1 MFTKLPRSLLL
12 FFFIFA
18 PFIAYPLAVNSIEL
32 NQVLDNSI
40 KQNNLQSAQIAVKII
55 DSQKNT
61 VILSRNADKNFI
73 PASNTKLLTGI
84 AGLLFLGKDF
94 RFETK
99 LYYDKIT
106 NHNIDNLYIEL
117 SGDPSFT
124 REDLHKL
131 LISLYKNNIKNIN
144 NIYFVNRYFEGRD
157 TPINQ
162 SNTSSIFGYGAP
174 SSIYNLN
181 ENKIT
186 LQLTPSLNTFK
197 VTQTSGER
205 INFINNLF
213 IASVEQLKTC
223 QFNAY
228 YKDNTL
234 ILSGCLP
241 SNRYNFSFATE
252 DPQQLMQQTVLAELA
267 QLKISLNNQIITT
280 NKLPNNL
287 ILLAKHKSADLGKLL
302 KYMLLTSDNLYAQ
315 TITRTIGYYYNQ
327 VGSIVSGKNAI
338 IEILKTKL
346 KLDTDSIQI
355 EDGAGMSE
363 NNLLSADFITELLQK
378 MSQNK
383 SFELFKSLLPIYG
396 ETGTLKN
403 RSSKLLKGKV
413 FAKTGTG
420 TTAITLS
427 GYLYANNKQYIFSI
441 LINNLKNS
449 QKSNAL
455 VLEKDLLESIC

>member
-1 MFTKLPRSLLL
+1 MPIKLLKSLLL
-12 FFFIFA
+12 FFILA
-18 PFIAYPLAVNSIEL
+18 VFIAYPLSVNSIEL

-40 KQNNLQSAQIAVKII
+40 EQNDLQSAQIAVKII
-55 DSQKNT
+55 DSEKNT
-61 VILSRNADKNFI
+61 VILSKNADKNFI

-99 LYYDKIT
+99 LYYDKI
-106 NHNIDNLYIEL
+106 NNQSIDNLYIEF

-124 REDLHKL
+124 RKDLHKL
-131 LISLYKNNIKNIN
+131 LISLHKKNIKNIK

-181 ENKIT
+181 ENAIT
-186 LQLTPSLNTFK
+186 LQLIPQSNTFE
-197 VTQTSGER
+197 VSQSVGEK
-205 INFINNLF
+205 INFINKIF
-213 IASVEQLKTC
+213 IASAEQLKTC

-234 ILSGCLP
+234 VLSGCLP
-241 SNRYNFSFATE
+241 SNSYTFSFAIE
-252 DPQQLMQQTVLAELA
+252 DPQQQMQQAVLAELA
-267 QLKISLNNQIITT
+267 QLKISLDTQIKTT
-280 NKLPNNL
+280 NKLPDNL
-287 ILLAKHKSADLGKLL
+287 TLLAKHKSVDLTQLL
-302 KYMLLTSDNLYAQ
+302 KHMLVTSDNLYAQ

-338 IEILKTKL
+338 IKILKTKL
-346 KLDTDSIQI
+346 NLDTDSIQL

-363 NNLLSADFITELLQK
+363 NNLLSADFIVSLLQK
-378 MSQNK
+378 ISQNK
-383 SFELFKSLLPIYG
+383 NFKILKYLLPIYG

-413 FAKTGTG
+413 FAKTGTE
-420 TTAITLS
+420 TTAVALS

-441 LINNLKNS
+441 LVNNLKNS
-449 QKSNAL
+449 QKSSAL
-455 VLEKDLLESIC
+455 ALEKDLLESIC

>member
-1 MFTKLPRSLLL
+1 MPIKLLKSLLL
-12 FFFIFA
+12 FFILSV
-18 PFIAYPLAVNSIEL
+18 FIAYPLSVNSIEL

-40 KQNNLQSAQIAVKII
+40 EQNNLQSAQIAVKII
-55 DSQKNT
+55 DSEKNT
-61 VILSRNADKNFI
+61 VILSKNADKNFI

-99 LYYDKIT
+99 LYYDKI
-106 NHNIDNLYIEL
+106 NNQSIDNLYIEF

-131 LISLYKNNIKNIN
+131 LISLHKKNIKNIKN
-144 NIYFVNRYFEGRD
+144 TYFVNRYFEGRD

-181 ENKIT
+181 ENAIT
-186 LQLTPSLNTFK
+186 LQLIPQSNTFE
-197 VTQTSGER
+197 VSQSVGEK
-205 INFINNLF
+205 INFINKIF

-234 ILSGCLP
+234 VLNGCLP
-241 SNRYNFSFATE
+241 SNSYTFSFAIE
-252 DPQQLMQQTVLAELA
+252 DPQQQMQQAVLAELA
-267 QLKISLNNQIITT
+267 QLKISLDTQIKTT
-280 NKLPNNL
+280 NKLPDNL
-287 ILLAKHKSADLGKLL
+287 TLLAKHKSADLTQLL
-302 KYMLLTSDNLYAQ
+302 KHMLVTSDNLYAQ

-338 IEILKTKL
+338 IKILKTKL
-346 KLDTDSIQI
+346 NLDTDSIQL

-363 NNLLSADFITELLQK
+363 NNLLSANFIVSLLQK
-378 MSQNK
+378 ISQNK
-383 SFELFKSLLPIYG
+383 NFELLKCLLPIYG

-413 FAKTGTG
+413 FAKIGTE
-420 TTAITLS
+420 TTVVALS

-441 LINNLKNS
+441 LVNNLKNS
-449 QKSNAL
+449 QKSSAL
-455 VLEKDLLESIC
+455 ALEKDLLESIC

>member
-1 MFTKLPRSLLL
+1 MPIKLLKSLLL
-12 FFFIFA
+12 FFILA
-18 PFIAYPLAVNSIEL
+18 VFIAYPLSVNSIEL
-32 NQVLDNSI
+32 NQVLNNSI
-40 KQNNLQSAQIAVKII
+40 EQNNLQSAQIAVKII
-55 DSQKNT
+55 NSEKNT
-61 VILSRNADKNFI
+61 VILSKNADKNFI

-99 LYYDKIT
+99 LYYDKI
-106 NHNIDNLYIEL
+106 NNQSIDNLYIDF

-131 LISLYKNNIKNIN
+131 LISLHKKNIKNIK

-181 ENKIT
+181 ENAIT
-186 LQLTPSLNTFK
+186 LQLIPQSNTFE
-197 VTQTSGER
+197 VSQSVGEK
-205 INFINNLF
+205 INFINKIF
-213 IASVEQLKTC
+213 IASAEQLKTC

-234 ILSGCLP
+234 VLSGCLP
-241 SNRYNFSFATE
+241 SNSYTFSFAIE
-252 DPQQLMQQTVLAELA
+252 DPQQQMQQAVLAELA
-267 QLKISLNNQIITT
+267 QLKISLDTQIKTT
-280 NKLPNNL
+280 NKLPDNL
-287 ILLAKHKSADLGKLL
+287 TLLAKHKSADLTQLL
-302 KYMLLTSDNLYAQ
+302 KHMLVTSDNLYAQ

-338 IEILKTKL
+338 IKILKTKL
-346 KLDTDSIQI
+346 NLDTDSIQI

-363 NNLLSADFITELLQK
+363 NNLLSADFIVSLLQK
-378 MSQNK
+378 ISQNK
-383 SFELFKSLLPIYG
+383 NFKILKCLLPIYG

-413 FAKTGTG
+413 FAKTGTE
-420 TTAITLS
+420 TTAVALS

-441 LINNLKNS
+441 LVNNLKNS
-449 QKSNAL
+449 QKSSAL
-455 VLEKDLLESIC
+455 ALEKDLLESIC